1 MNFNAVNAIDMS
13 LTAPIEQSEKQ
24 QIIQINPKQ
33 QAVAVQQVV
42 AAMNEIN
49 LGAKET
55 ASGITQVKVSTEQL
69 KDAAHKLKAV
79 V

>member
-1 MNFNAVNAIDMS
+1 M
-13 LTAPIEQSEKQ
+13 
-24 QIIQINPKQ
+24 
-33 QAVAVQQVV
+33 QQVV